1 MVERLNPKV
10 LAVTFTLVA
19 LLLDISGYIW
29 HGLLGQT
36 SFMNLLYP
44 NFWSNWSLMLY
55 YLVLTLVWAFVFGYV
70 FALMYNWAAKKFK

>member
-19 LLLDISGYIW
+19 FLLDLSGYVW
-29 HGLLGQT
+29 HGLLGQP